1 MGALN
6 IHASDEVVSATKPT
20 NFTLVR
26 LRRDILRRSSVGGM
40 CHQQFE
46 ETDIV
51 TVRVDAPA
59 RLVTAGEA
67 VTPVSP
73 HGRGGAGVSREQLE
87 CRTLWSTG

>member
-1 MGALN
+1 MRERPRAGPGDPQRRRGAGDGEGREVRRGALN

-40 CHQQFE
+40 CHQQFQ

-51 TVRVDAPA
+51 TVAWMRRRA
-59 RLVTAGEA
+59 
-67 VTPVSP
+67 S
-73 HGRGGAGVSREQLE
+73 
-87 CRTLWSTG
+87 